1 MDIPRYTKIFSVH
14 KTHSFSYLL
23 ICIKLNVPRIDT
35 KIIIWIPTYN
45 VYNWWWMP
53 IVDPFWTSYMLI
65 LALQLTIESLWTSLH
80 VSNPHDF
87 PWWNPKSFGSLYK
100 SSFYWIKAQF
110 LAIFWINV
118 ELVQSLDQ
126 IPIRLSFVGS
136 SSIFLT
142 ICLWRTSHFAM
153 LFQGTGTRFGC
164 PRTLPWHC
172 LCERLQPLRNWAE
185 RGTRTRSALFG
196 GNNIFNQLDG

>member
-1 MDIPRYTKIFSVH
+1 M
-14 KTHSFSYLL
+14 
-23 ICIKLNVPRIDT
+23 
-35 KIIIWIPTYN
+35 
-45 VYNWWWMP
+45 YNWWWMP
-53 IVDPFWTSYMLI
+53 IGSI
-65 LALQLTIESLWTSLH
+65 LNQLH
-80 VSNPHDF
+80 VDFGASTHHRIAVKKFACVKSSRLSLVNPQ
-87 PWWNPKSFGSLYK
+87 SFGSLYK